1 MVSTILEDI
10 TEEQNFKKKYKTY
23 ISLII
28 PDLNFTSATLLVTQ
42 KLVIQFFYLTFNCA
56 KFKKPE
62 YIHQSAN
69 IKSWLL

>member
-10 TEEQNFKKKYKTY
+10 TEEQNFKKYKTY

-42 KLVIQFFYLTFNCA
+42 N
-56 KFKKPE
+56 
-62 YIHQSAN
+62 
-69 IKSWLL
+69 